1 MPAIN
6 LDPNTPLNVTLT
18 IGNAIWLF
26 DVLKAS
32 EQTPEVIAATES
44 INTALQ
50 TLVTTKSR
58 CPHWGDSINIWG
70 AQDCDV
76 LTFSAD
82 ELTKHLIDAHNY
94 IPRSEWSGVGEGDDV
109 AEFVAAQHWAD
120 Q

>member
-6 LDPNTPLNVTLT
+6 LNPNTPLNVTLS
-18 IGNAIWLF
+18 IGNAIWLH

-50 TLVTTKSR
+50 TLVTTKSH

-70 AQDCDV
+70 AQNCDV
-76 LTFSAD
+76 LTFSAE
-82 ELTKHLIDAHNY
+82 ELTKHLIKDHGY
-94 IPRSEWSGVGEGDDV
+94 IPEKEWSRTGEGDDV
-109 AEFVAAQHWAD
+109 AEFVAAKHWVD
-120 Q
+120 K